1 MEKIITN
8 LAQKSDDSLL
18 NIVEIDN
25 DSSLSTTSKS
35 SIRIESEEAV
45 STLQIQKQVSN
56 IGPYE
61 LLELIG
67 EGGMGLVY
75 KVRHIGAGNILAL
88 KILRKE
94 LANDPVNVK
103 RFQQE
108 LKTTGML
115 THPNMVPVYD
125 SGVTEDGAPFLVM
138 EYIDGWNLSQILE
151 QEGYLDLDRFFHLFT
166 QVCDALIHAHDRRI
180 IHRDLKPSNIMVTAH
195 DTGFES
201 AKIVDFGIAR
211 VFQRATINGTKLTQ
225 MGDVLGSPVYMSP
238 EQCLSQ
244 KLDERSDVYSLGV
257 VMYEAISG
265 APPFPGDT
273 AVEIIMGHLQEKPP
287 SLTRIRPDF
296 NIPGDLELLI
306 YACLE
311 KDPGIRPQKV
321 KDVCEELRRIAVS
334 ARSRGFTRSVKQIP
348 RRLKARIKRSLR
360 RFNESKGRIYKPALV
375 TILAAGAVCYSY
387 AKSLEPPHYSTEQC
401 MERAQLAL
409 FRIDREEAAAWYEKA
424 IKEGVINKLP
434 TRALAVLNERAADD
448 LVSQISKNP
457 NTPGPFGW
465 TPVIQN
471 PSFYERM
478 PEDYQT
484 TSRIAKSFAQQAYN
498 LYEGLPESK
507 QDRIRLLEKL
517 TNIAEMMHDP
527 HLEMSL
533 LRERI
538 ALDGTEMSNS
548 SNTGAYQKL
557 AELLSENGQFEEA
570 EPIMKKSI
578 EVDRANTREA
588 YPQSI
593 DHLTS
598 LYHRAN
604 RLVEEE
610 KLRRA
615 VVEELRAQYSI
626 TKSEGYRLK
635 DQLTALAT
643 CLRQQN
649 HSAEANALLFEASKV
664 KT

>member
-1 MEKIITN
+1 MEKIITP
-8 LAQKSDDSLL
+8 LAQKSEDGLL
-18 NIVEIDN
+18 KIVESEG
-25 DSSLSTTSKS
+25 DSSLPTTPDN
-35 SIRIESEEAV
+35 SIRISDDGAV
-45 STLQIQKQVSN
+45 STSKIQKQLSK

-75 KVRHIGAGNILAL
+75 KVRHIGAGNTLAL

-180 IHRDLKPSNIMVTAH
+180 IHRDLKPSNIMVTAN

-225 MGDVLGSPVYMSP
+225 MGDVLGSPIYMSP

-306 YACLE
+306 YSCLE

-321 KDVCEELRRIAVS
+321 KDVCEELRRVAVS
-334 ARSRGFTRSVKQIP
+334 ARSRGYTRSIKQIP
-348 RRLKARIKRSLR
+348 RRLKARIKRTLR
-360 RFNESKGRIYKPALV
+360 RLNESKGRIYKTALV
-375 TILAAGAVCYSY
+375 TLFVTGTVSYSY
-387 AKSLEPPHYSTEQC
+387 AKSLEPPHYSIDQC
-401 MERAQLAL
+401 MEQAQLAL
-409 FRIDREEAAAWYEKA
+409 FRPDREEAAVWYEKA
-424 IKEGVINKLP
+424 IQKGMTERLP
-434 TRALAVLNERAADD
+434 ARALAVLNERAADD
-448 LVSQISKNP
+448 IVSQISKNP
-457 NTPGPFGW
+457 NSSGPFGW
-465 TPVIQN
+465 SPVIQS
-471 PSFYERM
+471 PYDRM
-478 PEDYQT
+478 PEEYQT
-484 TSRIAKSFAQQAYN
+484 NSRIAKPFAQQAYN
-498 LYEGLPESK
+498 LYESLPDSK
-507 QDRIRLLEKL
+507 QDRVRVLEKL
-517 TNIAEMMHDP
+517 TNIAEMTQDP
-527 HLEMSL
+527 QLEMSL

-538 ALDGTEMSNS
+538 ALDGGEMINS

-557 AELLSENGQFEEA
+557 SELLSENGQFAEA
-570 EPIMKKSI
+570 EPILKKVI
-578 EVDRANTREA
+578 EVDRANTRA
-588 YPQSI
+588 YYPQSI
-593 DHLTS
+593 DHLTG
-598 LYHRAN
+598 LYHRTN

-615 VVEELRAQYSI
+615 VVEELRIQYSI
-626 TKSEGYRLK
+626 TKAEGYRLK
-635 DQLTALAT
+635 DQLNALAI

-649 HSAEANALLFEASKV
+649 HSAEANALLVEASKV
-664 KT
+664 KQ